1 MIIYTIS
8 NITKKKEKDMF
19 IKKKKK
25 KLNMKIFFFYK
36 ICIICFSAN
45 YFL

>member
-25 KLNMKIFFFYK
+25 KIKYENFF
-36 ICIICFSAN
+36 
-45 YFL
+45 LL